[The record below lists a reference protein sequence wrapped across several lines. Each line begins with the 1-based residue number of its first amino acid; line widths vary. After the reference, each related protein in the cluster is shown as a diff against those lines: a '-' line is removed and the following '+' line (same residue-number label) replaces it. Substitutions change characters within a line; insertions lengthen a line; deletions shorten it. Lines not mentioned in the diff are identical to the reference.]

1 MVSPAFG
8 GTNLLYTPPM
18 PSDRDYS
25 HRSLPQKLG
34 IKPGMRLLIANEPAP
49 DTIPRADIPEGV
61 KLATRASGSVDM
73 VILFAL
79 DVKQLMAKLDS
90 YISLLPKDGTLWT
103 CWPKKAAKLSTDI
116 DRDVVFKLLD
126 PTGLVD
132 VKVCSVNETWSAL
145 KWVYR
150 KVDR

>member
-1 MVSPAFG
+1 MTGYSQ
-8 GTNLLYTPPM
+8 TP
-18 PSDRDYS
+18 
-25 HRSLPQKLG
+25 LAKKLG

-61 KLATRASGSVDM
+61 KLATRASAEADM
-73 VILFAL
+73 MILFAR
-79 DVKQLMAKLDS
+79 DVQQLTEKLDQ
-90 YISLLPKDGTLWT
+90 YISLLPKEGTLWT
-103 CWPKKAAKLSTDI
+103 CWPKKAARLATDI
-116 DRDVVFKLLD
+116 DRDVVFKLLH

-132 VKVCSVNETWSAL
+132 VKVSSVNETWSAL